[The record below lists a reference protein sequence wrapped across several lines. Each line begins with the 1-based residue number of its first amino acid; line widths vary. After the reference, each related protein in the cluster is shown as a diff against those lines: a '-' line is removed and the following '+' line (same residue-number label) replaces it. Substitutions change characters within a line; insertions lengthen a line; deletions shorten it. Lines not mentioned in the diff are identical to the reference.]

1 MNTDFDTYLRRAG
14 DALTR
19 EISESLDV
27 ERMLAAIHREH
38 ASDLALAQAVGGIT
52 GIPLPRRCTTPTSE
66 VESLVAA
73 AVDGDREAIAE
84 LLTRIR
90 PLIVRYCRARV
101 GRGGDDL
108 AQEICLDVLR
118 ALPHYRDQGRPFLT
132 FVYGMAANRVAQNP
146 GLRRRIDELLAL
158 LPPRQRDVVT
168 LRVVLGLSAE
178 ETGLVLGMTPSAVRV
193 AQHRALTRLRRHTGR
208 SGGGAP

>member
-1 MNTDFDTYLRRAG
+1 MSTDFDTYLRRAG

-38 ASDLALAQAVGGIT
+38 AGDLALAEAVGGGIT

-66 VESLVAA
+66 VEPLVQA
-73 AVDGDREAIAE
+73 AVDGDREAVAE

-90 PLIVRYCRARV
+90 PLIVRYCRAQV
-101 GRGGDDL
+101 AQGADDL

-118 ALPHYRDQGRPFLT
+118 ALPHYHDQGRPFLA
-132 FVYGMAANRVAQNP
+132 FVYGIATHRVAQMP
-146 GLRRRIDELLAL
+146 GLRRRIDDLLAL
-158 LPPRQRDVVT
+158 LPPRHRDVVT

-178 ETGLVLGMTPSAVRV
+178 ETGRVLGMTPSAVRV
-193 AQHRALTRLRRHTGR
+193 AQHRALNRLRRHTGR
-208 SGGGAP
+208 SGGA